1 MNSNKQNKFRN
12 NEQRY
17 KKTKD
22 TGHYSSEIIMYYV
35 RLKDLILKGD
45 LLKDEIGCET
55 ITQHII
61 EDINKKEL
69 DNLLLSDQ
77 RCSKVVEIILGIST
91 LSIIRL
97 FSKVEDEL
105 KKNEYLESNNFKDN
119 LFNRL
124 EESTSNFVTVC
135 IKILN
140 KMEYCIFNQYSSH
153 IVQTTLESI
162 ILLNSHLQD
171 CKIKIILEKLE
182 LLQISFM
189 VNLQNLTRNIGWIK
203 IICDPCGSHV
213 ARTIIS
219 SCIGDIKFD
228 INGLEEHILSHLGR
242 RNRASRLNLKF
253 NNQNYL
259 LKVPVMFKEFLL
271 CKASDIDGDSL
282 SGQIYECLRSD
293 IEGIIYDPYA
303 SPTLSVLCFSL
314 YKIKDEFP
322 TNKGVNKL
330 NKYNPLYKLLS
341 CIITLGQKSKDIL
354 NPVKKV
360 EKIKRYLVNCSINW
374 MNSEIASCTLEML
387 IELIPDE
394 VFTLWIS
401 SHCNT
406 DNLGSIKDI
415 NLDNK
420 GVQIS
425 LINKMVSSCYGN
437 YIIQKILKSNRLN
450 EPDFIQLI
458 KVVDFQVIFKSGYI
472 GVLNCILETCRKFQS
487 HYKLVTKNIWKAI
500 ELKSSNDYKY
510 AFACLI
516 FCKTRSELQNIIEE
530 REINL
535 DKIEGE
541 IEERIGDINDSTI
554 IDDKDSF
561 EIVKKSNEN
570 RLSRLSTSTYGC
582 NVINSLIH
590 FPAETI
596 HPLISGITYFISHF
610 KEIMIKE
617 LGMKQYGVRMIESM
631 VGVNSQIPITIIRK
645 WINAFS
651 GHFLELGLN
660 NNGSFAVSAMYKA
673 SDKIMKRKI
682 VQELLDKENGGADMI
697 KSRNYS
703 LYKRCEIPLYLELDE
718 KLWDISQSQKTKT
731 RIMFSDILKE
741 EPEIKNKNIN
751 NEILS
756 KSSENRV
763 NKQKKENKYSNNT
776 QYFKDNKLDTEIS
789 KNSDSNEIDKGMES
803 IIKFIKNKK
812 IKKYE

>member
-1 MNSNKQNKFRN
+1 MNSNRQNEFKNNKQI
-12 NEQRY
+12 Y
-17 KKTKD
+17 KKIRD

-55 ITQHII
+55 ITQHVI

-69 DNLLLSDQ
+69 DNLLLNDQ

-105 KKNEYLESNNFKDN
+105 KKSDEYLESNDFKDN

-153 IVQTTLESI
+153 IIQTTLESI

-182 LLQISFM
+182 LLQISLM

-213 ARTIIS
+213 ARTIIL

-242 RNRASRLNLKF
+242 RNRGSRLNLKF
-253 NNQNYL
+253 NNQNFL
-259 LKVPVMFKEFLL
+259 LKVPIMFKEFLL

-293 IEGIIYDPYA
+293 VEGIIYDPYA

-322 TNKGVNKL
+322 TKKGVNKL
-330 NKYNPLYKLLS
+330 NKYNPLYELLS

-406 DNLGSIKDI
+406 DNLESIKDI

-420 GVQIS
+420 DVQIS

-530 REINL
+530 REINI
-535 DKIEGE
+535 DKVEGE
-541 IEERIGDINDSTI
+541 LEERIGGINDSTI

-561 EIVKKSNEN
+561 EIVKRSNEN
-570 RLSRLSTSTYGC
+570 KLSRLSTSIYGC
-582 NVINSLIH
+582 NIINSLIH

-596 HPLISGITYFISHF
+596 HPVISGITYFISHF
-610 KEIMIKE
+610 KEIMVKE
-617 LGMKQYGVRMIESM
+617 LGMKQYGVKMIESM
-631 VGVNSQIPITIIRK
+631 VGINSQIPITIIRR

-682 VQELLDKENGGADMI
+682 VQELLDKENGGADVI

-756 KSSENRV
+756 NSSENRA

-776 QYFKDNKLDTEIS
+776 QYFEDNKLDIELS
-789 KNSDSNEIDKGMES
+789 KNSESNEIDKGMEG

-812 IKKYE
+812 IKKY